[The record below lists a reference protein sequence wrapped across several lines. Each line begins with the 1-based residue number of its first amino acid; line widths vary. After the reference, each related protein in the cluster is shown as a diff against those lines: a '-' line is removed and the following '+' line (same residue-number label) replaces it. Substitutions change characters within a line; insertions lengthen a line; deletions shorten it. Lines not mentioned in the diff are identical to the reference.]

1 MSNLV
6 KIHQQKQGRRPH
18 FLREWAEYR
27 GKKQSDISRET
38 GIDKSQVSR
47 WFDEEKPSTPSAKS
61 LDVLAGYFETEPEAL
76 FRHPDEDW
84 LARFF
89 ADRKREEVERIKAT
103 LEAAFPKPSKR
114 A

>member
-1 MSNLV
+1 M

-27 GKKQSDISRET
+27 GRKQADISRDT

-47 WFDEEKPSTPSAKS
+47 WFDDEKPSTPNANS
-61 LDVLAGYFETEPEAL
+61 LEILADYFETEPEAL

-89 ADRKREEVERIKAT
+89 AGRKREEVERIKAT
-103 LEAAFPKPSKR
+103 LDAAFPRMPKK